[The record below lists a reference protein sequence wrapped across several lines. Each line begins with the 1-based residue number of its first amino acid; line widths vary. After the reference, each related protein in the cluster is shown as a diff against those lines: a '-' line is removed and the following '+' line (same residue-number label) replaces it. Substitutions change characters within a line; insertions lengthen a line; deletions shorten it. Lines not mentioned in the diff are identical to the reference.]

1 VLSGRLDR
9 LAAYRKDHPLR
20 ARRIFASDGKRKMPH
35 DYRPTG
41 WWSEADRP
49 QRPEIDRTYPFTA
62 GRYRTAPLLRHII
75 LPKDPASEAV
85 RSQSG
90 AQVRFYS

>member
-1 VLSGRLDR
+1 MLTQVFAYLTDMESWVMSGRLDR
-9 LAAYRKDHPLR
+9 WAAYRKDHPLR

-41 WWSEADRP
+41 WWSEADSP

-62 GRYRTAPLLRHII
+62 GNWWVHPDMRR
-75 LPKDPASEAV
+75 
-85 RSQSG
+85 
-90 AQVRFYS
+90 